1 MKQFETT
8 KLFWGEYL
16 YRISLRNTLSPIF
29 REKNLSHSR
38 QVLDK
43 LQQSYE
49 KGDPLFLYHGT
60 RQKPIAEENFF
71 DAKRLYIAFSRFEN
85 YKVRV
90 ESTHLSIYS
99 NDLDWIEKLSKD
111 LDQESLISIHKPNPN
126 FTDKLDKNI
135 ILIDADIGYEY
146 KVTLG
151 YRSGSPEFARWAE
164 KNPKMIKVGTKAK
177 QEMMNSGYVSGM
189 YFYARDERTLQLCN
203 LMLSNIRRI
212 DKLVV
217 KQDID
222 K

>member
-1 MKQFETT
+1 MKRLETT

-16 YRISLRNTLSPIF
+16 YRLSLRNRLSPIF
-29 REKNLSHSR
+29 REKNLSFAR

-43 LQQSYE
+43 LQHDYE
-49 KGDPLFLYHGT
+49 KGESLCLYQGS
-60 RQKPIAEENFF
+60 RQKPITDENFF
-71 DAKRLYIAFSRFEN
+71 DAKRLYITFSKCED

-90 ESTHLSIYS
+90 ESTTLSIYS
-99 NDLDWIEKLSKD
+99 NDLTWIEKVSSEVE
-111 LDQESLISIHKPNPN
+111 QSSLISIHAPDPK
-126 FTDKLDKNI
+126 FVSSLDANS
-135 ILIDADIGYEY
+135 ILVESDIGYQY

-151 YRSGSPEFARWAE
+151 HRSGSPEFALWAE
-164 KNPKMIKVGTKAK
+164 KNPKLIKIGTKAK
-177 QEMMNSGYVSGM
+177 EEMLESGYVNGM